1 MENIYNL
8 TKEDL
13 ESYLININDKK
24 FRSTQIYDWLY
35 VKRVKSFDEMTNL
48 SKTLISKLKK
58 DFKCNHLEIVKEEKD
73 KDVSK
78 YLFKLYDENYV
89 ETVLMEHN
97 YGLSLCVSSEV
108 GCNMGCIF
116 CESGRLKK
124 VRNLYAYEIVLQIL
138 MIEERIKRRISHIV
152 VMGIGEPFDNY
163 DNIMKFVKIINDPK
177 GLAIGSRH
185 ITISTC
191 GVVPKIYEFSKEP
204 FQVNL
209 AISLHAPTNELRTKI
224 MPINKAY
231 NIETLIKAVKDY
243 ITITNRRVTFEYILL
258 DNVNDKDI
266 DAKNLANLLKGINC
280 YVNLIPYNESSNFT
294 LKRSKTSQINR
305 FYDILKKEGINVTI
319 RKEFGSNIS
328 AACGQLR
335 SKKEEQK
342 WNHFI

>member
-48 SKTLISKLKK
+48 SKNLINQLNN
-58 DFKCNHLEIVKEEKD
+58 DFLINHLELVKEEKD

-231 NIETLIKAVKDY
+231 NIETLIK
-243 ITITNRRVTFEYILL
+243 
-258 DNVNDKDI
+258 
-266 DAKNLANLLKGINC
+266 
-280 YVNLIPYNESSNFT
+280 
-294 LKRSKTSQINR
+294 
-305 FYDILKKEGINVTI
+305 
-319 RKEFGSNIS
+319 
-328 AACGQLR
+328 
-335 SKKEEQK
+335 
-342 WNHFI
+342 

>member
-48 SKTLISKLKK
+48 SKNLINQLNN
-58 DFKCNHLEIVKEEKD
+58 DFLINHLELVKEEKD

-266 DAKNLANLLKGINC
+266 DAKNLSKLLKGINC

-342 WNHFI
+342 

>member
-163 DNIMKFVKIINDPK
+163 DNIMRFVKIINDPK

-266 DAKNLANLLKGINC
+266 DAKNLAKLLKDINC

-342 WNHFI
+342 

>member
-209 AISLHAPTNELRTKI
+209 AISLHAPTNEL
-224 MPINKAY
+224 
-231 NIETLIKAVKDY
+231 
-243 ITITNRRVTFEYILL
+243 
-258 DNVNDKDI
+258 
-266 DAKNLANLLKGINC
+266 
-280 YVNLIPYNESSNFT
+280 
-294 LKRSKTSQINR
+294 
-305 FYDILKKEGINVTI
+305 
-319 RKEFGSNIS
+319 
-328 AACGQLR
+328 
-335 SKKEEQK
+335 
-342 WNHFI
+342 

>member
-48 SKTLISKLKK
+48 SKTLINQLNN
-58 DFKCNHLEIVKEEKD
+58 DFLINHLEIVKEEKD

-138 MIEERIKRRISHIV
+138 MIEERIKEEFHILLLWV
-152 VMGIGEPFDNY
+152 LGNHLI
-163 DNIMKFVKIINDPK
+163 
-177 GLAIGSRH
+177 
-185 ITISTC
+185 ITI
-191 GVVPKIYEFSKEP
+191 I
-204 FQVNL
+204 
-209 AISLHAPTNELRTKI
+209 
-224 MPINKAY
+224 
-231 NIETLIKAVKDY
+231 
-243 ITITNRRVTFEYILL
+243 
-258 DNVNDKDI
+258 
-266 DAKNLANLLKGINC
+266 
-280 YVNLIPYNESSNFT
+280 
-294 LKRSKTSQINR
+294 
-305 FYDILKKEGINVTI
+305 
-319 RKEFGSNIS
+319 
-328 AACGQLR
+328 
-335 SKKEEQK
+335 
-342 WNHFI
+342 

>member
-266 DAKNLANLLKGINC
+266 DAKNLAKLLKDINC

-342 WNHFI
+342 

>member
-152 VMGIGEPFDNY
+152 VMGIGDPFDNY

-266 DAKNLANLLKGINC
+266 DAKNLSKLLKGINC

-342 WNHFI
+342 

>member
-266 DAKNLANLLKGINC
+266 DAKNLSKLLKGINC

-342 WNHFI
+342 

>member
-342 WNHFI
+342 

>member
-78 YLFKLYDENYV
+78 YLFKLYDGNYV

-266 DAKNLANLLKGINC
+266 DAKNLAKLLKGINC
-280 YVNLIPYNESSNFT
+280 YVILIPYNESSNFT

-342 WNHFI
+342 

>member
-48 SKTLISKLKK
+48 SKNLINQLNN
-58 DFKCNHLEIVKEEKD
+58 DFLINHLELVKEEKD

-342 WNHFI
+342 

>member
-231 NIETLIKAVKDY
+231 NIEILIKAVKDY

-266 DAKNLANLLKGINC
+266 DAKNLAKLLK
-280 YVNLIPYNESSNFT
+280 
-294 LKRSKTSQINR
+294 
-305 FYDILKKEGINVTI
+305 GINVTI

-342 WNHFI
+342 

>member
-48 SKTLISKLKK
+48 SKNLINQLNN
-58 DFKCNHLEIVKEEKD
+58 DFLINHLELVKEEKD

-243 ITITNRRVTFEYILL
+243 IAITNRRVTFEYILL

-266 DAKNLANLLKGINC
+266 DAKNLAKLLK
-280 YVNLIPYNESSNFT
+280 V
-294 LKRSKTSQINR
+294 
-305 FYDILKKEGINVTI
+305 
-319 RKEFGSNIS
+319 
-328 AACGQLR
+328 
-335 SKKEEQK
+335 
-342 WNHFI
+342 

>member
-224 MPINKAY
+224 MPI
-231 NIETLIKAVKDY
+231 I
-243 ITITNRRVTFEYILL
+243 
-258 DNVNDKDI
+258 
-266 DAKNLANLLKGINC
+266 
-280 YVNLIPYNESSNFT
+280 
-294 LKRSKTSQINR
+294 
-305 FYDILKKEGINVTI
+305 
-319 RKEFGSNIS
+319 
-328 AACGQLR
+328 
-335 SKKEEQK
+335 
-342 WNHFI
+342 

>member
-243 ITITNRRVTFEYILL
+243 IAITNRRVTFEYILL

-266 DAKNLANLLKGINC
+266 DAKNLAKLLKGINC
-280 YVNLIPYNESSNFT
+280 NNK
-294 LKRSKTSQINR
+294 KRVW
-305 FYDILKKEGINVTI
+305 F
-319 RKEFGSNIS
+319 
-328 AACGQLR
+328 
-335 SKKEEQK
+335 
-342 WNHFI
+342 

>member
-48 SKTLISKLKK
+48 SKILINQLNN
-58 DFKCNHLEIVKEEKD
+58 DFLINHLEIVKEEKD

-243 ITITNRRVTFEYILL
+243 IAITNRRVTFEYILL

-342 WNHFI
+342 

>member
-48 SKTLISKLKK
+48 SKTLISELKK
-58 DFKCNHLEIVKEEKD
+58 DFKCNYLEIVKEEKD

-266 DAKNLANLLKGINC
+266 DAKNLAKLLKGINY

-342 WNHFI
+342 

>member
-78 YLFKLYDENYV
+78 YLFKLYDGNYV

-243 ITITNRRVTFEYILL
+243 IAITNRRVTFEYILL

-266 DAKNLANLLKGINC
+266 DAKNFAKLLKGINC

-342 WNHFI
+342 

>member
-78 YLFKLYDENYV
+78 YLFKLYDGNYV

-243 ITITNRRVTFEYILL
+243 ITITNRRVTFEYI
-258 DNVNDKDI
+258 
-266 DAKNLANLLKGINC
+266 
-280 YVNLIPYNESSNFT
+280 
-294 LKRSKTSQINR
+294 R
-305 FYDILKKEGINVTI
+305 
-319 RKEFGSNIS
+319 
-328 AACGQLR
+328 
-335 SKKEEQK
+335 
-342 WNHFI
+342 

>member
-185 ITISTC
+185 ITISTG

-209 AISLHAPTNELRTKI
+209 AISLHAQTNE
-224 MPINKAY
+224 
-231 NIETLIKAVKDY
+231 
-243 ITITNRRVTFEYILL
+243 
-258 DNVNDKDI
+258 
-266 DAKNLANLLKGINC
+266 
-280 YVNLIPYNESSNFT
+280 
-294 LKRSKTSQINR
+294 
-305 FYDILKKEGINVTI
+305 
-319 RKEFGSNIS
+319 
-328 AACGQLR
+328 
-335 SKKEEQK
+335 
-342 WNHFI
+342 

>member
-78 YLFKLYDENYV
+78 YLFKLYDGNYV

-342 WNHFI
+342 

>member
-266 DAKNLANLLKGINC
+266 DAKNLAKLLKGINC
-280 YVNLIPYNESSNFT
+280 YANLIPYNESSNFT

-342 WNHFI
+342 

>member
-58 DFKCNHLEIVKEEKD
+58 DFKCNHLEIAKEEKD

-78 YLFKLYDENYV
+78 YLFKLYDGNYV

-342 WNHFI
+342 

>member
-1 MENIYNL
+1 
-8 TKEDL
+8 
-13 ESYLININDKK
+13 
-24 FRSTQIYDWLY
+24 
-35 VKRVKSFDEMTNL
+35 MTNL
-48 SKTLISKLKK
+48 SKNLINQLNN
-58 DFKCNHLEIVKEEKD
+58 DFLINHLELVKEEKD

-258 DNVNDKDI
+258 DGVNDSLTH
-266 DAKNLANLLKGINC
+266 ARQLAHYMRGLNA
-280 YVNLIPYNESSNFT
+280 YVNLIPYNSVDEHGFQPSTNVEAFKDE
-294 LKRSKTSQINR
+294 LLRLHINCT
-305 FYDILKKEGINVTI
+305 V
-319 RKEFGSNIS
+319 RKEHGRDIDG
-328 AACGQLR
+328 ACGQLR
-335 SKKEEQK
+335 AKRSGV
-342 WNHFI
+342 I

>member
-78 YLFKLYDENYV
+78 YLFKLYDGNYV

-266 DAKNLANLLKGINC
+266 DAKNLTKLLKGINC

-342 WNHFI
+342 

>member
-78 YLFKLYDENYV
+78 YLFKLYDGNYV

-138 MIEERIKRRISHIV
+138 MIEERIKREF
-152 VMGIGEPFDNY
+152 GIDIIATSPSVIYKVELTNVTTSDNY
-163 DNIMKFVKIINDPK
+163 KIDEGKLNAGKEKTFYLNLWIDYNTTTSGWNFFLQVLLLNIP
-177 GLAIGSRH
+177 L
-185 ITISTC
+185 
-191 GVVPKIYEFSKEP
+191 E
-204 FQVNL
+204 
-209 AISLHAPTNELRTKI
+209 LH
-224 MPINKAY
+224 
-231 NIETLIKAVKDY
+231 
-243 ITITNRRVTFEYILL
+243 
-258 DNVNDKDI
+258 
-266 DAKNLANLLKGINC
+266 
-280 YVNLIPYNESSNFT
+280 
-294 LKRSKTSQINR
+294 
-305 FYDILKKEGINVTI
+305 
-319 RKEFGSNIS
+319 
-328 AACGQLR
+328 
-335 SKKEEQK
+335 
-342 WNHFI
+342 

>member
-243 ITITNRRVTFEYILL
+243 IAINNRRVTFEYILL

-266 DAKNLANLLKGINC
+266 DAKNLAKLLKVINC

-342 WNHFI
+342 

>member
-78 YLFKLYDENYV
+78 YLFKLYDGNYV

-243 ITITNRRVTFEYILL
+243 IAITNRRVTFEYILL

-266 DAKNLANLLKGINC
+266 DAKNLVKLLKGINC

-342 WNHFI
+342 